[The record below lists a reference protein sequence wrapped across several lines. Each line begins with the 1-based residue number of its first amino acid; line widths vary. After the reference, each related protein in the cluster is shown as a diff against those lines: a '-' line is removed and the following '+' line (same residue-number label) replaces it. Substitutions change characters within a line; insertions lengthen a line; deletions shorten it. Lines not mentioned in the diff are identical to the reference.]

1 LILTNP
7 ENMIVPHKEQKYHEI
22 QVFRAHAPFSVPAY
36 PCLHGNLSQTAAV
49 LHEDSDSCGM

>member
-1 LILTNP
+1 
-7 ENMIVPHKEQKYHEI
+7 MIVPHKEQKYHEI

-36 PCLHGNLSQTAAV
+36 PCLHGNLSQTAVV